1 MRLYENLEFIV
12 CDMADER
19 LIPNRPNPD
28 DSRIPAAD
36 KDLIVYSIAFAI
48 PNQKAFALWH
58 PEFLDSSGKLNKT
71 GRAACTQFFNYSKNR
86 EYADNY
92 AAYLKEFLSKKESGV
107 KSETSAIID
116 DARKDNARVAL
127 YNKVIRLIEGD
138 DELDPD
144 TLKIAVDMAKKLSI
158 VADDVEEQV
167 IKPIRVLPERCGS
180 CRMRIFTESMVS
192 EGKVLDMCQW
202 CKARKCAE
210 EHGCRFNDGKDLL
223 EIPKE
228 VIDELESKNN
238 VRMEDI
244 LSGRIEN

>member
-1 MRLYENLEFIV
+1 
-12 CDMADER
+12 MADTER
-19 LIPNRPNPD
+19 LLPNRPNPD

-36 KDLIVYSIAFAI
+36 KDLIVYSIAFSI

-86 EYADNY
+86 EYADSY
-92 AAYLKEFLSKKESGV
+92 AAYLKEFLSKKESGT
-107 KSETSAIID
+107 KPETSAIID

-167 IKPIRVLPERCGS
+167 IKPIRVLPSKCKAE
-180 CRMRIFTESMVS
+180 CRYRAFVETQVLEGRIFDDCSY
-192 EGKVLDMCQW
+192 CR
-202 CKARKCAE
+202 ARAYAE
-210 EHGCRFNDGKDLL
+210 EHGFKYDPCKLL
-223 EIPKE
+223 DVPQD
-228 VIDELESKNN
+228 VIDELDSKND
-238 VRMEDI
+238 VKLEQI
-244 LSGRIEN
+244 LKGEIEN

>member
-1 MRLYENLEFIV
+1 MAEIKRLL
-12 CDMADER
+12 
-19 LIPNRPNPD
+19 PNRPIPD
-28 DSRIPAAD
+28 TSKIPAPD
-36 KDLIVYSIAFAI
+36 KDMIAYMVAFSI

-58 PEFLDSSGKLNKT
+58 PEMLDSSGKLNKT

-86 EYADNY
+86 EYADSY
-92 AAYLKEFLSKKESGV
+92 AAYLKAFLSKKESGV

-167 IKPIRVLPERCGS
+167 IKPIRVLPTKCKAE
-180 CRMRIFTESMVS
+180 CRYRAFVETQVLEGRIFDDCSY
-192 EGKVLDMCQW
+192 CR
-202 CKARKCAE
+202 ARAYAE
-210 EHGCRFNDGKDLL
+210 EHGFKYDPCKLL
-223 EIPKE
+223 DVPQD
-228 VIDELESKNN
+228 VIDELDSKND
-238 VRMEDI
+238 VKLEQI
-244 LSGRIEN
+244 LKGEIEN

>member
-1 MRLYENLEFIV
+1 
-12 CDMADER
+12 MAETER
-19 LIPNRPNPD
+19 LLPNRPIPD
-28 DSRIPAAD
+28 TSKIPASD
-36 KDLIVYSIAFAI
+36 KDMLSYAIAFAI

-86 EYADNY
+86 EYADSY
-92 AAYLKEFLSKKESGV
+92 AAYLKAFLSKKESSV

-158 VADDVEEQV
+158 VADDAEEQV
-167 IKPIRVLPERCGS
+167 IKPIRVLPTKCKSE
-180 CRMRIFTESMVS
+180 CRYRAFVETQVL
-192 EGKVLDMCQW
+192 EGRVFDDCSY
-202 CKARKCAE
+202 CRARAYAE
-210 EHGCRFNDGKDLL
+210 EHGFKYDPCKLL
-223 EIPKE
+223 DVPQE
-228 VIDELESKNN
+228 VIDELDSKND
-238 VRMEDI
+238 VKLEQI
-244 LSGRIEN
+244 LQGKIEN

>member
-1 MRLYENLEFIV
+1 
-12 CDMADER
+12 MAEIER
-19 LIPNRPNPD
+19 LLPNRPNPD
-28 DSRIPAAD
+28 TSKIPASD
-36 KDLIVYSIAFAI
+36 KDMIAYMVAFNI

-71 GRAACTQFFNYSKNR
+71 GRAACTQFFNYAKNR
-86 EYADNY
+86 EYADSY
-92 AAYLKEFLSKKESGV
+92 TAYLKAFLSKKEQP

-158 VADDVEEQV
+158 VADDTEEQV
-167 IKPIRVLPERCGS
+167 IKPVRVLPSRCGE
-180 CRMRIFTESMVS
+180 CRYRIGVESMVLN
-192 EGKVLDMCQW
+192 GQMLDMCAY
-202 CKARKCAE
+202 CKCRKIAE
-210 EHGCRFNDGKDLL
+210 EHGYRFNDGKDLL

-228 VIDELESKNN
+228 IIDELESKNN
-238 VRMEDI
+238 VKMEDI

>member
-1 MRLYENLEFIV
+1 
-12 CDMADER
+12 MAETER
-19 LIPNRPNPD
+19 LLPNRPNPD

-36 KDLIVYSIAFAI
+36 KDLIVYSIAFSI

-86 EYADNY
+86 EYADSY
-92 AAYLKEFLSKKESGV
+92 AAYLKEFLSKKESGT
-107 KSETSAIID
+107 KPETSAIID

-167 IKPIRVLPERCGS
+167 IKPIRVLPTKCKAE
-180 CRMRIFTESMVS
+180 CRYRAFVETQ
-192 EGKVLDMCQW
+192 VLDGRVFDDCEY
-202 CKARKCAE
+202 CRARAYAE
-210 EHGCRFNDGKDLL
+210 EHGFKYDPCKLL
-223 EIPKE
+223 DVPQD
-228 VIDELESKNN
+228 VIDELDSKND
-238 VRMEDI
+238 VKLEQI
-244 LSGRIEN
+244 LQGKIEN

>member
-1 MRLYENLEFIV
+1 
-12 CDMADER
+12 MAETER
-19 LIPNRPNPD
+19 LLPNRPIPD

-71 GRAACTQFFNYSKNR
+71 GRAACTQFFTYSKNR
-86 EYADNY
+86 EYADSY
-92 AAYLKEFLSKKESGV
+92 AAYLKEFLNKKEQP
-107 KSETSAIID
+107 KFETSAIID

-158 VADDVEEQV
+158 VADDAEEQV
-167 IKPIRVLPERCGS
+167 IKPIRVLPTKCKAE
-180 CRMRIFTESMVS
+180 CRYRAFVETQ
-192 EGKVLDMCQW
+192 VLDGRVFDDCEY
-202 CKARKCAE
+202 CRARAYAE
-210 EHGCRFNDGKDLL
+210 EHGFKYDPCKLL
-223 EIPKE
+223 DVPQD
-228 VIDELESKNN
+228 VIDELDSKND
-238 VRMEDI
+238 VKLEQI
-244 LSGRIEN
+244 LKGEIEN

>member
-1 MRLYENLEFIV
+1 
-12 CDMADER
+12 MAETER
-19 LIPNRPNPD
+19 FLPNRPNPD
-28 DSRIPAAD
+28 TSKIPASD
-36 KDLIVYSIAFAI
+36 KDMLSYAIAFSI

-86 EYADNY
+86 EYADSY

-158 VADDVEEQV
+158 VADDAEEQV
-167 IKPIRVLPERCGS
+167 IKPIRVLPTKCKAE
-180 CRMRIFTESMVS
+180 CRYRAFVETQVLEGRIFDDCSY
-192 EGKVLDMCQW
+192 CR
-202 CKARKCAE
+202 ARAYAE
-210 EHGCRFNDGKDLL
+210 EHGFKYDPCKLL
-223 EIPKE
+223 DVPQD
-228 VIDELESKNN
+228 VIDELDSKND
-238 VRMEDI
+238 VKLEQI
-244 LSGRIEN
+244 LQGKIEN

>member
-1 MRLYENLEFIV
+1 
-12 CDMADER
+12 MADER
-19 LIPNRPNPD
+19 LLPNRPIPD

-36 KDLIVYSIAFAI
+36 KDMLSYSIAFSI

-58 PEFLDSSGKLNKT
+58 PEFLDSSGKLNNT

-86 EYADNY
+86 EYADSY
-92 AAYLKEFLSKKESGV
+92 AAYLKEFLSKKESET
-107 KSETSAIID
+107 KPETSAIID

-158 VADDVEEQV
+158 VADDAEEQV
-167 IKPIRVLPERCGS
+167 IKPIRVLP
-180 CRMRIFTESMVS
+180 T
-192 EGKVLDMCQW
+192 K
-202 CKARKCAE
+202 CKAECRYRAFVETQVLEGRVFDDCSYCRAKAYAE
-210 EHGCRFNDGKDLL
+210 EHGFKYDPCKLL
-223 EIPKE
+223 DVPQD
-228 VIDELESKNN
+228 VIEELDSKNN

-244 LSGRIEN
+244 LNNKIEN

>member
-1 MRLYENLEFIV
+1 
-12 CDMADER
+12 MADIQTSNR
-19 LIPNRPNPD
+19 LVPNRPVPD
-28 DSRIPAAD
+28 DSRIPSND
-36 KDLIVYSIAFAI
+36 KDLLSYAVAFNI

-86 EYADNY
+86 EYADSY
-92 AAYLKEFLSKKESGV
+92 AAYLKAFLSKKESGV

-158 VADDVEEQV
+158 VADDAVEQV
-167 IKPIRVLPERCGS
+167 IKPVRFLPTKCKAECRYRAFVETQVLEG
-180 CRMRIFTESMVS
+180 RIFDDCSY
-192 EGKVLDMCQW
+192 CR
-202 CKARKCAE
+202 ARAYAE
-210 EHGCRFNDGKDLL
+210 EHGFKYDPCKLL
-223 EIPKE
+223 DVPQD
-228 VIDELESKNN
+228 VIDELDSKND
-238 VRMEDI
+238 VKLEQI
-244 LSGRIEN
+244 LKGEIEN